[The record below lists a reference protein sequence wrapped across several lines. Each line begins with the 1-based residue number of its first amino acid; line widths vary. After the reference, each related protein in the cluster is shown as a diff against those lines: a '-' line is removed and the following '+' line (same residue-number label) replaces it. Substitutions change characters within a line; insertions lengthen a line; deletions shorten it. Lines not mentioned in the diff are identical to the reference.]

1 HNKKAE
7 FSEVLAQVTPE
18 DVISYGMIP
27 EMVGRLPIIT
37 TLSALDEEALV
48 EILTKPKNALVR
60 QYQKLFEME
69 EADLKFTDEA
79 LKLIAKKAIKRDTGA
94 RALRAVM
101 EELMVDLMYQL
112 PEEPKPGEY
121 TITPDVIEGE
131 TDPFEQARNAQ
142 KESA

>member
-1 HNKKAE
+1 
-7 FSEVLAQVTPE
+7 
-18 DVISYGMIP
+18 MIP

-60 QYQKLFEME
+60 QYQRLFEME

-79 LKLIAKKAIKRDTGA
+79 LNLVAEKALKRDTGA
-94 RALRAVM
+94 RALRAIM
-101 EELMVDLMYQL
+101 EELMLDLMYQL
-112 PEEPKPGEY
+112 PEEAKPGRY
-121 TITPDVIEGE
+121 TITPDVIEGKV
-131 TDPFEQARNAQ
+131 DLFEQAKKAK